1 MRIIESLG
9 FARDVML
16 ELGHKKEA
24 QDIEMALDYFKIKQE
39 NKFFEYLLP
48 DGFKKNEKLFSAWKE
63 WVKHRKEMKLKPLT
77 ERAVKMQVKFL
88 AKQKDPIE
96 TIEKAIRNRWR
107 GLY

>member
-9 FARDVML
+9 FAHDVML
-16 ELGHKKEA
+16 GLGHKKEA
-24 QDIEMALDYFKIKQE
+24 QDIEMALDYFKTKQE
-39 NKFFEYLLP
+39 DKFFEYLLP
-48 DGFKKNEKLFSAWKE
+48 DGFRKNEKLFSVWKE
-63 WVKHRKEMKLKPLT
+63 WVKYRKEIKKLLT
-77 ERAVKMQVKFL
+77 ERSVKMQIKFL

>member
-24 QDIEMALDYFKIKQE
+24 QDIEMALDYFRAKGE

-48 DGFKKNEKLFSAWKE
+48 DGFRKNEKLFSLWKE
-63 WVKHRKEMKLKPLT
+63 WVKYRKEIKKSLT
-77 ERAVKMQVKFL
+77 ERSVKMQVKFL